1 MYHQVTCREE
11 SVKQFYVMGEKI
23 GEGTFGIVRKAVRK
37 DTGEEVAIKA
47 MDKQKLDPEEL
58 TTMQLEVEILS
69 QVDHPNIVKTYEIY
83 DEPGF
88 LYIVMEIMS
97 GGELFDRVRAI

>member
-1 MYHQVTCREE
+1 VTCREE